1 MSVVK
6 NKNKIVTL
14 TPTKNSQDKDF
25 GWKRNIFRLLTSIE
39 KDFSKSSDGKSH
51 FIVDTSQFSEY
62 NVHDSIELI
71 MDKYPEI
78 KTENNSTSAIKSALK
93 TVDSFTGG
101 YATKIYEG
109 AKTTVGGIHD
119 AFKAIDTK
127 AYNTDGTT
135 NISSSF
141 TPWVENI
148 PAWTGG
154 QGFQAIT
161 CTFTFSMG
169 QYGLWDARQE
179 VVNPIMNL
187 MAPTI
192 PRIITD
198 FTITPPYPNTMQ
210 MIKEVFLSL
219 FDAFK
224 NNSNSDNVFSSLS
237 SEMMTFYNSFT
248 YTVQFGNLYTFYNML
263 IKNCEINFSS
273 ETDQY
278 GNPISGSI
286 KLIMNNIVPPA
297 LSYSSGIDSF
307 QMRGGNK

>member
-14 TPTKNSQDKDF
+14 TPTQNSQDENF
-25 GWKRNIFRLLTSIE
+25 GWKRNINRILTSIR
-39 KDFSKSSDGKSH
+39 KDFNESH
-51 FIVDTSQFSEY
+51 FIIDTSQFSDY
-62 NVHDSIELI
+62 NVHNTIELI

-78 KTENNSTSAIKSALK
+78 KTANSSESAIKSALK
-93 TVDSFTGG
+93 TVDSLTGNW
-101 YATKIYEG
+101 ASKIYEG
-109 AKTTVGGIHD
+109 AKSVAGGVHD
-119 AFKAIDTK
+119 VFKAVDTES
-127 AYNTDGTT
+127 YNVDGTT
-135 NISSSF
+135 NISSTF
-141 TPWVENI
+141 NPWVENI
-148 PAWTGG
+148 PAWNGG
-154 QGFQAIT
+154 QGFQSII
-161 CTFTFSMG
+161 CTFNFSMG

-198 FTITPPYPNTMQ
+198 FTITPPYPNAMQ

-219 FDAFK
+219 FAAFK
-224 NNSNSDNVFSSLS
+224 NNINTGNVFSSLS
-237 SEMMTFYNSFT
+237 SEMMKFYNSFT

-263 IKNCEINFSS
+263 IKNCEMNFSS

-286 KLIMNNIVPPA
+286 KLMMDNIVPPA
-297 LSYSSGIDSF
+297 LSYSSGINSF
-307 QMRGGNK
+307 QMKGGK

>member
-14 TPTKNSQDKDF
+14 TPTANSQDENF
-25 GWKRNIFRLLTSIE
+25 GWKRNINRILTSIR
-39 KDFSKSSDGKSH
+39 KDFNESH
-51 FIVDTSQFSEY
+51 FIIDTSQFSDY

-78 KTENNSTSAIKSALK
+78 KTANSSTSAIKSALK
-93 TVDSFTGG
+93 TADSFTGG
-101 YATKIYEG
+101 YASKIYEG
-109 AKTTVGGIHD
+109 AKNIASGVHD
-119 AFKAIDTK
+119 VFKAVDTE
-127 AYNTDGTT
+127 AYNVDGTT
-135 NISSSF
+135 NISSTF
-141 TPWVENI
+141 NPWVENI

-154 QGFQAIT
+154 QGFQSVI

-198 FTITPPYPNTMQ
+198 FTITPPYPNAMQ
-210 MIKEVFLSL
+210 MMKEVFLSL

-224 NNSNSDNVFSSLS
+224 NNINTGNVFSSLS
-237 SEMMTFYNSFT
+237 SEMMKFYNSFT
-248 YTVQFGNLYTFYNML
+248 YTIQFGNLYTFYNML
-263 IKNCEINFSS
+263 RKNCEMNFSS

-278 GNPISGSI
+278 GNPINGSI
-286 KLIMNNIVPPA
+286 KLMMDNIVPPA
-297 LSYSSGIDSF
+297 LSYSSGINSF
-307 QMRGGNK
+307 QMKGGK